1 MKAVVVTR
9 LGGPEVLEVR
19 DVPEPQPAAGETLV
33 RVEAVGINF
42 ADTMS
47 TRGTY
52 GGMPTPP
59 FISGREFAGVV
70 DKTGERVMGY
80 MQWGAAA
87 EKIAIKP
94 KFLWPQPKTWSSPAS
109 AAFPVIFL
117 TAYLA

>member
-19 DVPEPQPAAGETLV
+19 DMPDPQLKAGEVIV

-42 ADTMS
+42 ADTLS

-52 GGMPTPP
+52 SGTPPPP

-70 DKTGERVMGY
+70 EMN
-80 MQWGAAA
+80 
-87 EKIAIKP
+87 KP
-94 KFLWPQPKTWSSPAS
+94 A
-109 AAFPVIFL
+109 
-117 TAYLA
+117 